1 MEAGK
6 GWREEV
12 VRKDDGRREKGV
24 IGKRGGEGRESF
36 MLRGRNERKHLD

>member
-24 IGKRGGEGRESF
+24 IGKRGGEGVIYAE
-36 MLRGRNERKHLD
+36 GEK